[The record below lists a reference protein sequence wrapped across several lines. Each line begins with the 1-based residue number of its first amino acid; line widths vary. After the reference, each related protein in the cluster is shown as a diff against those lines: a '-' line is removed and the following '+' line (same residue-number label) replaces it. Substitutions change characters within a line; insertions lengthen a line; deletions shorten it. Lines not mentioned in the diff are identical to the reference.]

1 MHADSRDI
9 LPGAVIVLGALLCL
23 GVMDRWL
30 LPLLRD
36 FGDERNEAM
45 KCPKCDSGMVSIGES
60 VTALCG
66 NCAMTWRTPAVPRCP
81 HEPANFS
88 KTGTATYYDPG
99 SAVGITFPYHVCRLC
114 GVFYTDLEAVA
125 AGEKKYEESQ

>member
-1 MHADSRDI
+1 
-9 LPGAVIVLGALLCL
+9 
-23 GVMDRWL
+23 
-30 LPLLRD
+30 
-36 FGDERNEAM
+36 M
-45 KCPKCDSGMVSIGES
+45 KCPKCGSEVSPPGKPLLLIECES
-60 VTALCG
+60 CG
-66 NCAMTWRTPAVPRCP
+66 TDVRLNRCD

-125 AGEKKYEESQ
+125 AGEKKYEDAK